1 MTPHNPD
8 SERVILA
15 CLMQDSE
22 VCDILIP
29 KLTEEH
35 FFTSLHQALFRT
47 IRNLYE
53 SGKQPDLLTVRENSK
68 IPAGEIS
75 EIYNRTTTG
84 AVYAQYYNNLKESY
98 KKRRL
103 LALGREIEQ
112 NAGESDN
119 VDELIDTIQERLHE
133 VRDSKSPIYTPL
145 ELIREVEVETE
156 LPYKMG
162 LYDLDKITGGL
173 SKKELTII
181 AGRPSMGK
189 TALGLT
195 IGLNLAKAEA
205 PVAFFSLEMGERS
218 VGQRIISMLSG
229 VELQKIRTNED
240 LSADEIERITNAKI
254 SFTSYP
260 FKTLPESSP
269 TIYDIRAEA
278 RKLNRKGECEIVII
292 DYLQYV
298 KTSNLDSYVRELG
311 EITREAK
318 SMAKELDVPVVMLAQ
333 LSRTTEHRTDNR
345 PRLADIRGSGEIE
358 QDADVVIFAHRP
370 HYYDSAKEERLAEL
384 IVAKN
389 RNGRTGMTEL
399 IWNGDCV
406 RYESMDWR
414 KAKGE

>member
-1 MTPHNPD
+1 
-8 SERVILA
+8 
-15 CLMQDSE
+15 
-22 VCDILIP
+22 
-29 KLTEEH
+29 
-35 FFTSLHQALFRT
+35 
-47 IRNLYE
+47 
-53 SGKQPDLLTVRENSK
+53 
-68 IPAGEIS
+68 
-75 EIYNRTTTG
+75 
-84 AVYAQYYNNLKESY
+84 
-98 KKRRL
+98 
-103 LALGREIEQ
+103 
-112 NAGESDN
+112 
-119 VDELIDTIQERLHE
+119 
-133 VRDSKSPIYTPL
+133 
-145 ELIREVEVETE
+145 
-156 LPYKMG
+156 
-162 LYDLDKITGGL
+162 
-173 SKKELTII
+173 
-181 AGRPSMGK
+181 MGK

-229 VELQKIRTNED
+229 VELAKIRTNED

-318 SMAKELDVPVVMLAQ
+318 SMAKELNVPVVMLAQ

-370 HYYDSAKEERLAEL
+370 HYYDSTKEERMAEL

-406 RYESMDWR
+406 RFENMDWR
-414 KAKGE
+414 KVKGE